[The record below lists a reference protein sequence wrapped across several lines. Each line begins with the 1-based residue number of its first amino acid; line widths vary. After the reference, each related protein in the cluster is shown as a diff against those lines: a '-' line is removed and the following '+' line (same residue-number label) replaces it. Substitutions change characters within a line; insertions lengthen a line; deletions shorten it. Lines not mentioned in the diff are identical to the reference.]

1 MNNPIIMNYWCV
13 ASVLLAIAIAA
24 FLLVHP
30 MNATSTLGNGPVASL
45 LSSMV
50 CP

>member
-1 MNNPIIMNYWCV
+1 MDKPIIMNYWCV
-13 ASVLLAIAIAA
+13 ASVLLAIGIAA

-30 MNATSTLGNGPVASL
+30 MNAASPLGNSPVASL
-45 LSSMV
+45 LSSIV

>member
-1 MNNPIIMNYWCV
+1 MNKPIVMNYWCV

-30 MNATSTLGNGPVASL
+30 MNAASPLGNSPVASL
-45 LSSMV
+45 LSSIV